1 MPTLPLHQ
9 RLVFTGL
16 YITMLT
22 ASPLVATSQEAP
34 EAEEKPPTAV
44 LREVT
49 PAQERVPQ
57 INPQIDIQET
67 VPLKPTLRGL
77 TAIPTENIRARTG
90 IINRRNGLAVRQT
103 NDWEHITKRSSS
115 VEGTSWL
122 DQEVPVCWESMQADY
137 AEGRA
142 WVEDAIENSWDK
154 STDIDFTGWQ
164 GCEEDSR
171 GIRIDVR
178 EAGPQVAD
186 LGRNLDGLPNG
197 MTLNFTFQSW
207 GIECGL
213 TKGSREFC
221 IRTLA
226 VHEFGHALGLAHED
240 LRNDAEV
247 ERNLCWAEAQG
258 PNAAFYIT
266 SYDPNSVMNYC
277 SPDWNNNGRL
287 TALDIAGARMIYGP
301 FNEDTPATVSADIS
315 IRFLDADGSGETPPN
330 LLEAF
335 ALTRKAPLEAKTVS
349 VCSDDNHLLEVQ
361 LAAELRPDTTQIA
374 VSGKFDLFTASEN
387 CTAKMERIAEDY
399 VEAVLVEPKIIGSP
413 FLVTL
418 QPLSQTLNNVT
429 VSMNMTRTLGS
440 EVIVETCETCA
451 AASAEAVFAV
461 PANTASSAP
470 QWEETTSTV
479 SRSVVARDGAWYDPT
494 IPVCWEAADA
504 ANAEATEIART
515 WTQEAVAGT
524 WEKVSD
530 VDFTGWGVCDDTQGY
545 INGIRIKVSDT
556 GPRVEVI
563 GRQLDGMPN
572 GMVLNFT
579 FENWG
584 QGCASHKEFCIKALA
599 VHEFGHALGLAHEHN
614 REDAT
619 ACEGEPPQG
628 PMPAYL
634 LTVYDP
640 ESVMNYC
647 STDWNNN
654 GRLSALDVFGVRSLY
669 GPFNADQPFQVELVG
684 SASFKDADQ
693 NILHEE
699 SLSNEVRLTANN
711 GQEEKNYTICNGDD
725 LLLDISTLTELPEG
739 KITATV
745 RTHYKLY
752 QAEACAPGG
761 ELLFES
767 EKVMSVTHPGDTAIT
782 SPIELLERSVD
793 NVVRH
798 VSFSLRPQ
806 RALGTAVTLEDC
818 GGCQAAAEDAR
829 FVASAPPISLSD
841 ASLHE
846 VRFAAS
852 PWPND
857 LNLDL
862 EVCAREVKSGPNFG
876 GIPWSDA
883 NIERLCQATPTSKA
897 PAQCFAKIMTDGLD
911 FGGGSNWAPDNA
923 LSLCAGSDNS
933 DATIACFSDKIASGQ
948 AWPAAI
954 GACAA
959 P

>member
-44 LREVT
+44 LREFT
-49 PAQERVPQ
+49 PAQQRTLQV
-57 INPQIDIQET
+57 NPQIDIQET
-67 VPLKPTLRGL
+67 VPVKPKLRGL
-77 TAIPTENIRARTG
+77 TAIPTENIRVRTE

-154 STDIDFTGWQ
+154 ATDIDFTGWQ

-315 IRFLDADGSGETPPN
+315 MGFFSTNGPLQTPPTHI
-330 LLEAF
+330 EAF
-335 ALTRKAPLEAKTVS
+335 ALTREVPLETKTVS
-349 VCSDDNHLLEVQ
+349 VCSDDNHLLEMQ

-461 PANTASSAP
+461 PA
-470 QWEETTSTV
+470 TTSPEE
-479 SRSVVARDGAWYDPT
+479 PT
-494 IPVCWEAADA
+494 
-504 ANAEATEIART
+504 
-515 WTQEAVAGT
+515 
-524 WEKVSD
+524 
-530 VDFTGWGVCDDTQGY
+530 
-545 INGIRIKVSDT
+545 
-556 GPRVEVI
+556 
-563 GRQLDGMPN
+563 
-572 GMVLNFT
+572 
-579 FENWG
+579 
-584 QGCASHKEFCIKALA
+584 
-599 VHEFGHALGLAHEHN
+599 
-614 REDAT
+614 
-619 ACEGEPPQG
+619 
-628 PMPAYL
+628 PA
-634 LTVYDP
+634 P
-640 ESVMNYC
+640 
-647 STDWNNN
+647 
-654 GRLSALDVFGVRSLY
+654 
-669 GPFNADQPFQVELVG
+669 
-684 SASFKDADQ
+684 
-693 NILHEE
+693 
-699 SLSNEVRLTANN
+699 SN
-711 GQEEKNYTICNGDD
+711 
-725 LLLDISTLTELPEG
+725 S
-739 KITATV
+739 
-745 RTHYKLY
+745 
-752 QAEACAPGG
+752 
-761 ELLFES
+761 
-767 EKVMSVTHPGDTAIT
+767 
-782 SPIELLERSVD
+782 
-793 NVVRH
+793 
-798 VSFSLRPQ
+798 
-806 RALGTAVTLEDC
+806 
-818 GGCQAAAEDAR
+818 
-829 FVASAPPISLSD
+829 
-841 ASLHE
+841 
-846 VRFAAS
+846 AAS
-852 PWPND
+852 PWPSD
-857 LNLDL
+857 FKLDL

-897 PAQCFAKIMTDGLD
+897 PAQCFAQIMTDGLD

-954 GACAA
+954 EACAA